1 MRTKVTLVLVFLNV
15 ALFFFIF
22 KFERNWRTEAA
33 SLEARRRVLGAEATD
48 IRAIEVAS
56 TVPANSYSLER
67 RRGDQWFM
75 KTPLEWPANPL
86 AVSGIVHDLQLL
98 ENETSFPTKDL
109 GKNGNPALAD
119 YGLDKPK
126 LTVTFRSG
134 PEGSGGTATVLR
146 IGDTTKV
153 GNRLYILSPNGE
165 RVHVVNRSLADSLTL
180 PLEQLRSNA
189 LMTIPVYEA
198 RSLSIRTGSA
208 DPARNTVAGGP
219 IIRVRRPS
227 DAARWQFETPI
238 VARASKLAI
247 DTTINE
253 LNALHAKS
261 FPAPP
266 AVLPSAAPTLRVTL
280 EGNSRHETLFIGDA
294 VPAPAGATA
303 PKNVAAP
310 APAGDVE
317 YYAQL
322 EGRPPVFTVVV
333 PARVV
338 ETLRDAQVK
347 LREKRFL
354 DFDPRTVNAIALAA
368 PLTSQPPLTL
378 QRLETAADAATGG
391 AWQIVRRSEGAQGPQ
406 TQPADSALVQ
416 RLLVQLTSLT
426 ALTFVSDAPTSADLE
441 NWGFNRP
448 EREIRLTFGGTAA
461 PGTSTAEQVL
471 RLGTDAQRNVYAR
484 VSTPTEPGSSVYSV
498 DAEILREARPEAVAW
513 RQRLVHELPAAARVS
528 ALKLTDLAHPEK
540 PLLETTF
547 DDKGQAATAG
557 ANADALQKLI
567 AQLRRLEASRFVH
580 EAFTEKVT
588 LAGDERPWR
597 FRLDATESLPGGA
610 GEQVGTFTLFFTE
623 RVGGAQ
629 QYAGSKEIDAIFEI
643 AQPLIDAL
651 WPLTEGARDPG
662 PPAEIKK

>member
-33 SLEARRRVLGAEATD
+33 SLEARRRVLGAEAAD
-48 IRAIEVAS
+48 IRAIEVTS
-56 TVPANSYSLER
+56 SMPANSYSLER
-67 RRGDQWFM
+67 RRGNQWFM

-109 GKNGNPALAD
+109 GKNNNPSLAD
-119 YGLDKPK
+119 YGLEKPK

-134 PEGSGGTATVLR
+134 ADGSGGPATVLR

-153 GNRLYILSPNGE
+153 GNRLYVLSPNGE
-165 RVHVVNRSLADSLTL
+165 RVHVVNRSLADSLAL

-208 DPARNTVAGGP
+208 DQARNAVAGGP

-238 VARASKLAI
+238 VARASKLAL

-253 LNALHAKS
+253 LNALQAKS
-261 FPAPP
+261 FPAAP

-280 EGNSRHETLFIGDA
+280 EGNSRHETLFLGD
-294 VPAPAGATA
+294 VVPPAPGAA
-303 PKNVAAP
+303 PKTGAAA

-322 EGRPPVFTVVV
+322 EGRPAVFTVVV

-354 DFDPRTVNAIALAA
+354 DFDLRTVSTIALAA
-368 PLTSQPPLTL
+368 PLTGQAAVTL
-378 QRLETAADAATGG
+378 QRLETATDAAAGG
-391 AWQIVRRSEGAQGPQ
+391 AWQIVRRSEGATGPQ
-406 TQPADSALVQ
+406 TQPADAVLVQ

-461 PGTSTAEQVL
+461 PGASTAEQVL

-484 VSTPTEPGSSVYSV
+484 VSTPTDPGSSIYSV
-498 DAEILREARPEAVAW
+498 DAEIVREATPEAIAW
-513 RQRLVHELPAAARVS
+513 RQRLVHEMPAAARVS
-528 ALKLTDLAHPEK
+528 GLKLTDLTNPEK
-540 PLLETTF
+540 PLIEAVF
-547 DDKGQAATAG
+547 DDKNSPVAAGPRPEAV
-557 ANADALQKLI
+557 QQLI
-567 AQLRRLEASRFVH
+567 AQLRRLQASRFVS
-580 EAFTEKVT
+580 ETFTEKVT
-588 LAGDERPWR
+588 IAGDERAWR
-597 FRLDATESLPGGA
+597 FRLDVTESLPGGA
-610 GEQVGTFTLFFTE
+610 GEQAGTFTLFFTE

-629 QYAGSKEIDAIFEI
+629 QYAGAKEIDAIFEI
-643 AQPLIDAL
+643 EQPLIDAL

-662 PPAEIKK
+662 PRAETKK